1 MATPI
6 SVAAVMGLV
15 TYLTVFHLNLII
27 SRLQAFVARPKQYLL
42 DRMTQEK
49 PKENGEKAPPG
60 TAESTKDWPNM
71 AKRFEIFPQKD
82 KNPVPSNW
90 WIVIFA
96 LYLGSQKILDLCKG
110 GWRIVKGKF
119 HRSAAEEKAAKTQ
132 RVSLQ
137 LLTKRLELTMDQNN
151 DVEMGQASSTS
162 AGVAARQGS
171 ERGVQVKLE
180 IIEKS

>member
-27 SRLQAFVARPKQYLL
+27 SRLQAFVAR
-42 DRMTQEK
+42 

-119 HRSAAEEKAAKTQ
+119 YRLVAEEKEAKTL
-132 RVSLQ
+132 RVSL
-137 LLTKRLELTMDQNN
+137 
-151 DVEMGQASSTS
+151 
-162 AGVAARQGS
+162 
-171 ERGVQVKLE
+171 
-180 IIEKS
+180 